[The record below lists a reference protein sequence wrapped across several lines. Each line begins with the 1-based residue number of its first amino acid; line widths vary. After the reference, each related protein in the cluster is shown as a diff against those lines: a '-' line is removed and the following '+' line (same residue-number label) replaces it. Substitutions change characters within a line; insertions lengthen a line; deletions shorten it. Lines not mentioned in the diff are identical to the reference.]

1 MGKSTSGK
9 KRKSSATSTK
19 VAKVKTEAGIDQPTP
34 EQAAR
39 VRFDL
44 QAVLTEMG
52 QVVGRAYRRQP
63 LYRTMAK
70 QMKISRDQ
78 LDALDFYRS
87 AFDRSER
94 SPTKSCLNVGVGGS
108 GKSSGDYTPVEFTP
122 SIAEARRK
130 IALCERPLG
139 ALLGT
144 MRAVVLEDLSFSEI
158 AMARYGSRKRDWID
172 VDVPVMRDGKPLKIK
187 GKVVKEART
196 VERLAPRSPRHRE
209 IIAQEFR
216 DGLRILTIQHQ
227 LLESRRSIE
236 EIWVQPE
243 IDGTATIHRGLSAPN
258 GLYRLW
264 GGSPLIARVLVELSE
279 RHGDLAFPSPLAA
292 RVALD
297 DAAAGRLIGLMDSE
311 LAA

>member
-9 KRKSSATSTK
+9 SRKSNVASTK
-19 VAKVKTEAGIDQPTP
+19 VSKVKTEVGIEQPTP

-63 LYRTMAK
+63 LYRSMAK

-94 SPTKSCLNVGVGGS
+94 SATKSCLNVGVGGG
-108 GKSSGDYTPVEFTP
+108 GKSSGDYIPVEFTP

-130 IALCERPLG
+130 VALCERPLG
-139 ALLGT
+139 ALLAV

-172 VDVPVMRDGKPLKIK
+172 VDVPVIRDGKPLKVK

-216 DGLRILTIQHQ
+216 DGLRILTVQHQ
-227 LLESRRSIE
+227 LLGSRSAIE
-236 EIWVQPE
+236 EIWIQPE
-243 IDGTATIHRGLSAPN
+243 ADGTATIHRGVSAPN
-258 GLYRLW
+258 GLYRVW
-264 GGSPLIARVLVELSE
+264 GGRTMVAKVFVELGEEHS
-279 RHGDLAFPSPLAA
+279 DLTFPTPFAA
-292 RVALD
+292 KHALD
-297 DAAAGRLIGLMDSE
+297 EAAGGRLIGLMESE